1 MTAKDTPMSETLIKK
16 LKMDK
21 FEQISLL
28 RDAKEFSPFAG
39 FSTIQGP
46 ADLVIAYVYS
56 LEEMKELIE
65 SQFQAKQLTVGGQL
79 FFLYPKM
86 TNKLGH
92 TPIGRDD
99 IFPFLKVDENGYVPG
114 TKMKFNRMLAL
125 DQNYTLLGLKLT
137 DKIEVPSANKP
148 SQKVA
153 DYVSHIPNIKAYLQA
168 HPDQLAFFEELTPG
182 YQRGWARYIYSAK
195 TSITQE
201 KRQAEMIAILKAG
214 FKSKEL
220 YQASQK

>member
-1 MTAKDTPMSETLIKK
+1 MTETVTPMAEALSKK

-21 FEQISLL
+21 FDQISLL
-28 RDAKEFSPFAG
+28 RDAKEASPFAG
-39 FSTIQGP
+39 FSASQEP

-56 LEEMKELIE
+56 LEEMKEVIE
-65 SQFQAKQLTVGGQL
+65 SQFQAKQLKVGGQL
-79 FFLYPKM
+79 FLLYPKAK
-86 TNKLGH
+86 NGLGH
-92 TPIGRDD
+92 APIGRDD

-114 TKMKFNRMLAL
+114 TKLKFNRMLAL
-125 DQNYTLLGLKLT
+125 DQHYTLISLKLT

-153 DYVSHIPNIKAYLQA
+153 DYESHIPDLKTYLLAY
-168 HPDQLAFFEELTPG
+168 PDQLTFFEGLTPG

-195 TSITQE
+195 TSATQE

-220 YQASQK
+220 YQARKK

>member
-1 MTAKDTPMSETLIKK
+1 MSKNKAPMPESLVKK

-21 FEQISLL
+21 YNQISLL
-28 RDAKEFSPFAG
+28 QDAKEDSPFSA
-39 FSTIQGP
+39 FSRE
-46 ADLVIAYVYS
+46 ADLPDLCVAYVYS
-56 LEEMKELIE
+56 LEEMQEMIQSLFHSNMLK
-65 SQFQAKQLTVGGQL
+65 VGGQL
-79 FFLYPKM
+79 FLLYPKM

-92 TPIGRDD
+92 SPIGRDD
-99 IFPFLKVDENGYVPG
+99 IFPFLKVAENGYVPG

-153 DYVSHIPNIKAYLQA
+153 DYVSHIPDIKAYLQA
-168 HPDQLAFFEELTPG
+168 HPDQLTFFEELTPG

-195 TSITQE
+195 TSTTQE
-201 KRQAEMIAILKAG
+201 KR
-214 FKSKEL
+214 
-220 YQASQK
+220 

>member
-1 MTAKDTPMSETLIKK
+1 MRPPISEALVKK

-21 FEQISLL
+21 YNQISLL
-28 RDAKEFSPFAG
+28 QDAKEDSPFSA
-39 FSTIQGP
+39 FSKESDP
-46 ADLVIAYVYS
+46 SDLCVVYVYS
-56 LEEMKELIE
+56 LEEMKEMIQSL
-65 SQFQAKQLTVGGQL
+65 FQSKKLKVGGQ
-79 FFLYPKM
+79 FFLLYPKM

>member
-1 MTAKDTPMSETLIKK
+1 MPEALVKK
-16 LKMDK
+16 LKLDK
-21 FEQISLL
+21 FDQISLL
-28 RDAKEFSPFAG
+28 QDAKEDSPFST
-39 FSTIQGP
+39 FSRE
-46 ADLVIAYVYS
+46 ADLSDLCVAYVYS
-56 LEEMKELIE
+56 LEEMQKMIQSL
-65 SQFQAKQLTVGGQL
+65 FQSKMLKVGGQL
-79 FFLYPKM
+79 FLLYPKT

-92 TPIGRDD
+92 PAIGRDD

-153 DYVSHIPNIKAYLQA
+153 DYVSRIPDIKAYLQT

-195 TSITQE
+195 TSATQE
-201 KRQAEMIAILKAG
+201 KRQAEMIAILRAG

-220 YQASQK
+220 YQVSQK